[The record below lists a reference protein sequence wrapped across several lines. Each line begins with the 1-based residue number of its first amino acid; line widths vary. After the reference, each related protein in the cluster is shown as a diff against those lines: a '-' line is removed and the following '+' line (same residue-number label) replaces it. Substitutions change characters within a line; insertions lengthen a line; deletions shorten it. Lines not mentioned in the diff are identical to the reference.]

1 MVILLFLIFVV
12 LLDKILYLYFIRLF
26 SRSGV
31 LIYVGCKD
39 VLDKYLNDLYRLSIM
54 NIVDKR

>member
-26 SRSGV
+26 SCSGV

>member
-1 MVILLFLIFVV
+1 MVLISVDFVV

-26 SRSGV
+26 SCSGV

-54 NIVDKR
+54 NIVDKY